1 MLTLKNNSSGT
12 SGKKVSVLVCRR
24 RVINPLPVFNDE
36 RLYTPEEVA
45 VYLKVSV
52 SYLKDL
58 RWRHKPP
65 LYVKLSDRPKAQVR
79 YVGRDLSHYL
89 AETPKAR
96 QRIINATLTEREVKN
111 VKE

>member
-12 SGKKVSVLVCRR
+12 SAKKVSILVCRR
-24 RVINPLPVFNDE
+24 RVVNPLPVFKDE
-36 RLYTPEEVA
+36 RLYTPKEVA
-45 VYLKVSV
+45 ECLKVST

-65 LYVKLSDRPKAQVR
+65 LYVKLSDRPKAQIR
-79 YVGRDLSHYL
+79 YVGRDLCRYL
-89 AETPKAR
+89 AENQKAR
-96 QRIINATLTEREVKN
+96 QRIIKAFSADRELKN